1 LDYEKIRR
9 RERKKK
15 EKVTIIL
22 NYCTDELKTNIIFK
36 VSCCSLVFCI
46 TLGVKLSKSTI
57 MFIIMVIFIRQ
68 TASRNLTATQ
78 PKVERGTVLPL
89 P

>member
-78 PKVERGTVLPL
+78 PEVERGTVLPL